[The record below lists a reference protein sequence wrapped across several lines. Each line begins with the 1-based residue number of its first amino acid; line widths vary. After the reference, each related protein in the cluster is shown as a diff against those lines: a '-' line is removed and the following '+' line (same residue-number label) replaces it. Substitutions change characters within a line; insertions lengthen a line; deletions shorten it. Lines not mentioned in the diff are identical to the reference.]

1 MVKEKTKVWRLGFA
15 EIGCKDSILTLGA
28 SADTTTLIGCYAYL
42 IKRNNEYILVDC
54 GIEDIDT
61 VNKTKSSVDDWK
73 RSETDGDILWNLKRI
88 GVDPKEISKVFITH
102 SHYDHF
108 SGVVHFE
115 NAKIYMSQ
123 KEYDF
128 LQSEEHAHRKYLD
141 SAVAFIED
149 KKAAG
154 ELVLFDEE
162 YVDGD
167 IKCSL
172 IGGHTVGSMLVYIGN
187 FLFTGDVVYL
197 IENIEKEIPIGFC
210 LDPVQAKK
218 AVSLCKAHK
227 GIILTG
233 HDMKCPVISEE

>member
-1 MVKEKTKVWRLGFA
+1 MKEKTKVWRLGFA
-15 EIGCKDSILTLGA
+15 EILCKDSILTLGD
-28 SADTTTLIGCYAYL
+28 SADSATLIGCYAYL
-42 IKRNNEYILVDC
+42 IKRDDEYILVDC

-73 RSETDGDILWNLKRI
+73 RSKTDGDILWNLERL
-88 GVDPKEISKVFITH
+88 GVKPQEISKVFITH

-128 LQSEEHAHRKYLD
+128 LQSTEHAHRKYLD
-141 SAVAFIED
+141 NAVAFIES
-149 KKAAG
+149 KKAKG
-154 ELVLFDEE
+154 ELVLFGEE
-162 YVDGD
+162 YAEGD
-167 IKCSL
+167 IKCAL
-172 IGGHTVGSMLVYIGN
+172 IGGHTVGSILVYIGD

-197 IENIEKEIPIGFC
+197 LENIPKEIPIGFC

-218 AVSLCKAHK
+218 AVSLCKEHK

-233 HDMKCPVISEE
+233 HDMKCPVISEK